1 MMTEKRNSEG
11 IRIIV
16 NPVAGGGKT
25 SAIWQDI
32 ERQIKKLGVD
42 YSFVLTQG
50 VGDATELA
58 KAAKREGFQKIFVV
72 GGDGTLNEV
81 INGIE
86 LSQTA
91 VGIIPT
97 GSGNDLSKM
106 VGIRGIADALASLRH
121 QERRRI
127 DLGKA
132 KGRLFI
138 NNLGAGFDTCV
149 ATTKKKFEMLK
160 GNLGYVFSSLRA
172 LGDFRASW
180 VEITAEGYRF
190 CDKAMCVS
198 IGNGRFHGG
207 CFKLTPDAVIDDG
220 LLDACIIKELS
231 KMKSLLNIPK
241 AIKGTHGCLKEV
253 NFFKAKKIFLRSQN
267 PLLVHLDG
275 EVLPEPVREM
285 EIEILPGSLEVFVP
299 PAIRL

>member
-1 MMTEKRNSEG
+1 MTEKRNSEG

-25 SAIWQDI
+25 SAIWKDI

-50 VGDATELA
+50 VGNATELA
-58 KAAKREGFQKIFVV
+58 KAAEQEGFQKIFVV

-91 VGIIPT
+91 VGVIPT

-121 QERRRI
+121 QKRRRI

-138 NNLGAGFDTCV
+138 NNLGIGFDACV
-149 ATTKKKFEMLK
+149 AATKKKLGILR
-160 GNLGYVFSSLRA
+160 GNLVYVFSSLKV
-172 LGDFRASW
+172 LGSFRAYP

-190 CDKAMCVS
+190 CDKVMSVS
-198 IGNGRFHGG
+198 IGNGQFHGG

-231 KMKSLLNIPK
+231 KMKSLLSIPK

-253 NFFKAKKIFLRSQN
+253 NFFKAKKIFLCSQS
-267 PLLVHLDG
+267 PLWAHLDG

-285 EIEILPGSLEVFVP
+285 EIEVLPGSLELFVP
-299 PAIRL
+299 PGILP